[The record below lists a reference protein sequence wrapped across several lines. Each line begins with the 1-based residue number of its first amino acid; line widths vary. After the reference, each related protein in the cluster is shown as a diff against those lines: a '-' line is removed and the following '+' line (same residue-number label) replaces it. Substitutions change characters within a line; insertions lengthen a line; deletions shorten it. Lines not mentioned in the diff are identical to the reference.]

1 MEETMK
7 KINACPQEEIIAHDA
22 FNTMIK
28 ADEDMKNFI
37 DKVHD
42 ENAVKIPDYWNGD
55 LLKEPY
61 QNEWNEIY
69 SNFNEKYD
77 QWLKASN
84 AWHECQLRNVQII
97 FKS

>member
-1 MEETMK
+1 MK
-7 KINACPQEEIIAHDA
+7 IINACSQEEIKSRNA
-22 FNTMIK
+22 FEAMLK

-42 ENAVKIPDYWNGD
+42 QNAVKIPDYWSGD

-61 QNEWNEIY
+61 QNEWIKIY
-69 SNFNEKYD
+69 SNFNEKYT
-77 QWLKASN
+77 QWLEASN
-84 AWHECQLRNVQII
+84 AWHECQLRNVRII

>member
-1 MEETMK
+1 MK
-7 KINACPQEEIIAHDA
+7 KINACPQEEIKAHDA
-22 FNTMIK
+22 LKAMLK

-42 ENAVKIPDYWNGD
+42 ENAVKIPDYWNVD

-69 SNFNEKYD
+69 SNFDGKYD
-77 QWLKASN
+77 QWIEASN
-84 AWHECQLRNVQII
+84 AWHECQLRNVRII